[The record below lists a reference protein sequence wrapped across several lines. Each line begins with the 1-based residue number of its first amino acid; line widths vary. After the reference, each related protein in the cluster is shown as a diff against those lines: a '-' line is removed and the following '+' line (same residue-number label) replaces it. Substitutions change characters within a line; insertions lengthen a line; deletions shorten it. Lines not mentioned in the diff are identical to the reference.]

1 MMLFYLTLSK
11 WLSQQFS
18 MLKYC
23 AIGWRQE
30 KKGTKEDEI
39 VGRQEDE
46 IVGRHHRLNR
56 HESKQA
62 PGVGDG
68 QGTCLLHGVAKSQ
81 TRPRD

>member
-1 MMLFYLTLSK
+1 MMLFYLTLGK

-18 MLKYC
+18 MLKYY

-39 VGRQEDE
+39 VGR
-46 IVGRHHRLNR
+46 HHRLNR
-56 HESKQA
+56 HKSKQA